1 MLGQVWSTCVNS
13 DGFTIL
19 ILLLI
24 LVLSIGSWA
33 VAIAKLRELRRIMK
47 ASRVFMEA
55 LRTTGRPPAGDFV
68 KNSGD
73 MGPIARMYTEAGRY
87 LRRRQDQGRTELLN
101 PEEVSILHSTLE
113 REASED
119 LAQRSRNIGFLAT
132 VTSVS
137 PLLGLLG
144 TVWGVLISFI
154 GMREAGLADISA
166 VGSGI
171 AAALTTTVAGL
182 LAAIPANVFHN
193 YVVGRVDD
201 LAGEMDR
208 FLSELVDVCRGGKIT

>member
-1 MLGQVWSTCVNS
+1 MLGQVWSTVVGS
-13 DGFTIL
+13 DGFTKF

-24 LVLSIGSWA
+24 FILSVGSWA
-33 VAIAKLRELRRIMK
+33 VAIAKLKELRRIM
-47 ASRVFMEA
+47 SSSQIFMEA
-55 LRTTGRPPAGDFV
+55 LRTTGRPPGGEFL
-68 KNSGD
+68 KSSGD
-73 MGPIARMYTEAGRY
+73 MGPLARMYTEAGRY
-87 LRRRQDQGRTELLN
+87 LSRRKDQGRTEPLN
-101 PEEVSILHSTLE
+101 RDEVAILHSALE

-119 LAQRSRNIGFLAT
+119 LAHRSRNIGFLAT

-144 TVWGVLISFI
+144 TVWGVLASFI
-154 GMREAGLADISA
+154 AMREAGIADISA
-166 VGSGI
+166 VGAGV

-193 YVVGRVDD
+193 YAVGKVDD

-208 FLSELVDVCRGGKIT
+208 FLSELVDVCRRGSIQ

>member
-1 MLGQVWSTCVNS
+1 MLSQIWSTVTGS
-13 DGFTIL
+13 DGFTKF

-24 LVLSIGSWA
+24 LFLSIGSWA
-33 VAIAKLRELRRIMK
+33 VAIAKLKELRRIMS

-55 LRTTGRPPAGDFV
+55 LRTTGRPPGGDFV
-68 KNSGD
+68 KSSGD
-73 MGPIARMYTEAGRY
+73 MGPLARMYTEAGRY
-87 LRRRQDQGRTELLN
+87 LGRRKDQGREEPLN
-101 PEEVSILHSTLE
+101 RDEVAILHSALE

-119 LAQRSRNIGFLAT
+119 LAHRSRNLGFLAT

-144 TVWGVLISFI
+144 TVWGVLASFI
-154 GMREAGLADISA
+154 AMREAGVADISA
-166 VGSGI
+166 VGAGV

-182 LAAIPANVFHN
+182 LAAIPANVFYN
-193 YVVGRVDD
+193 YAVGKVDD

-208 FLSELVDVCRGGKIT
+208 FLSELVDVCRRGSIQ

>member
-1 MLGQVWSTCVNS
+1 MLGQVWATITES
-13 DGFTIL
+13 DGFTKFILFL
-19 ILLLI
+19 ILA
-24 LVLSIGSWA
+24 LSIGSWSI
-33 VAIAKLRELRRIMK
+33 AIAKLKELRKIVS
-47 ASRVFMEA
+47 ASKIFMEA
-55 LRTTGRPPAGDFV
+55 LRTTGRPPGGNFAKSSSDL
-68 KNSGD
+68 
-73 MGPIARMYTEAGRY
+73 GPLARMYTEAGRF
-87 LRRRQDQGRTELLN
+87 LKRRKDQGKTEPLN
-101 PEEVSILHSTLE
+101 RDEVAILHSTLE

-144 TVWGVLISFI
+144 TVWGVLGSFI
-154 GMREAGLADISA
+154 GMREAGMADISA
-166 VGSGI
+166 VGAGV

-193 YVVGRVDD
+193 YVVGKVDD

-208 FLSELVDVCRGGKIT
+208 FLSELIDVCRRGSIE

>member
-1 MLGQVWSTCVNS
+1 MLGLVWSTVTAS
-13 DGFTIL
+13 DGFTKF

-24 LVLSIGSWA
+24 LVLSLGAWT
-33 VAIAKLRELRRIMK
+33 VAISKLRELSRISGTSECSWKPSERR
-47 ASRVFMEA
+47 AV
-55 LRTTGRPPAGDFV
+55 PPAAISS
-68 KNSGD
+68 KNSSD
-73 MGPIARMYTEAGRY
+73 MGPLARMYTEAGRF
-87 LRRRQDQGRTELLN
+87 LRRRIDLGLTGPLTA
-101 PEEVSILHSTLE
+101 EEVTILHGALE

-132 VTSVS
+132 VTSIS

-144 TVWGVLISFI
+144 TVWGFWQVSSACVEM
-154 GMREAGLADISA
+154 GSADISA

-193 YVVGRVDD
+193 YSVGKVDD
-201 LAGEMDR
+201 LAGEIDR
-208 FLSELVDVCRGGKIT
+208 FLSELVDVCRRGSIT

>member
-1 MLGQVWSTCVNS
+1 MLGQVWSTVVNS
-13 DGFTIL
+13 DGFTKF

-24 LVLSIGSWA
+24 LLLSLGSWA
-33 VAIAKLRELRRIMK
+33 VAISKLKELRRIMSS
-47 ASRVFMEA
+47 SRLFMEA
-55 LRTTGRPPAGDFV
+55 LRTTGRPPGGDFV

-101 PEEVSILHSTLE
+101 KEEVAILHSALE

-144 TVWGVLISFI
+144 TVWGVLVSFI

-166 VGSGI
+166 VGSGV

-208 FLSELVDVCRGGKIT
+208 FLSELVDVCRRGSIT

>member
-1 MLGQVWSTCVNS
+1 MLGQVWSTVTNS
-13 DGFTIL
+13 DGFTKFILFL
-19 ILLLI
+19 ILF
-24 LVLSIGSWA
+24 LSLGAWGI
-33 VAIAKLRELRRIMK
+33 AIAKLRELTRIMG
-47 ASRVFMEA
+47 ASRKFMEA
-55 LRTTGRPPAGDFV
+55 LRTTGRPPGGDFV

-73 MGPIARMYTEAGRY
+73 MGPLARMYTEAAKY
-87 LRRRQDQGRTELLN
+87 LRRRQDQGR
-101 PEEVSILHSTLE
+101 EESLSSDEVAILHSALE

-144 TVWGVLISFI
+144 TVWGVLVSFI
-154 GMREAGLADISA
+154 GMREAGIADISA
-166 VGSGI
+166 VGSGV

-208 FLSELVDVCRGGKIT
+208 FLSELVDVCRRGSIT

>member
-1 MLGQVWSTCVNS
+1 MLGLVWATVVES
-13 DGFTIL
+13 DGFTIF

-24 LVLSIGSWA
+24 LVLSLGAWA
-33 VAIAKLRELRRIMK
+33 VAVSKLRELSRIK
-47 ASRVFMEA
+47 GASRTFMEA
-55 LRTTGRPPAGDFV
+55 LRTTGRPPGGDFL
-68 KNSGD
+68 KNTSD
-73 MGPIARMYTEAGRY
+73 MGPLARMYTEAGRY
-87 LRRRQDQGRTELLN
+87 LRRRADLGHDGPLS
-101 PEEVSILHSTLE
+101 PEEVAVLRGALE

-132 VTSVS
+132 VTSIS

-154 GMREAGLADISA
+154 DMREMGTTDISA

-171 AAALTTTVAGL
+171 SAALTTTVAGL

-193 YVVGRVDD
+193 YAVGRVDG
-201 LAGEMDR
+201 LAGEIDR
-208 FLSELVDVCRGGKIT
+208 FLSELVDVCRRGSIT

>member
-1 MLGQVWSTCVNS
+1 MLGQVWSTVANS
-13 DGFTIL
+13 DGFTKFILFL
-19 ILLLI
+19 ILA
-24 LVLSIGSWA
+24 LSLGCWGIA
-33 VAIAKLRELRRIMK
+33 VAKLKELSRIMS
-47 ASRVFMEA
+47 ASRKFMEA
-55 LRTTGRPPAGDFV
+55 LRTTGRPPGGDFM
-68 KNSGD
+68 KHSSD
-73 MGPIARMYTEAGRY
+73 MGPLARMYSEAGRY
-87 LRRRQDQGRTELLN
+87 LTRRKDQGREEPLN
-101 PEEVSILHSTLE
+101 GEEVAILHGTLE

-144 TVWGVLISFI
+144 TVWGVLVSFI
-154 GMREAGLADISA
+154 GMREAGIADISA
-166 VGSGI
+166 VGSGV

-193 YVVGRVDD
+193 YVVGKVDE

-208 FLSELVDVCRGGKIT
+208 FLSELVDVCRRGSIT

>member
-1 MLGQVWSTCVNS
+1 M
-13 DGFTIL
+13 
-19 ILLLI
+19 
-24 LVLSIGSWA
+24 
-33 VAIAKLRELRRIMK
+33 
-47 ASRVFMEA
+47 
-55 LRTTGRPPAGDFV
+55 

-73 MGPIARMYTEAGRY
+73 MGPLARMYTEAGRY
-87 LRRRQDQGRTELLN
+87 LRRRQDRGITDPLN
-101 PEEVSILHSTLE
+101 SEEVAILHGALE

-144 TVWGVLISFI
+144 TVWGVLVSFI
-154 GMREAGLADISA
+154 GMREAGIADISA
-166 VGSGI
+166 VGSGV

-208 FLSELVDVCRGGKIT
+208 FLSELVDVCRRGSIT

>member
-1 MLGQVWSTCVNS
+1 MLGQVWSTVMNS
-13 DGFTIL
+13 DGFTKF

-24 LVLSIGSWA
+24 LLLSIGSWA
-33 VAIAKLRELRRIMK
+33 VAIAKLKELRRIMS

-55 LRTTGRPPAGDFV
+55 LRTTGRPPGGDFV
-68 KNSGD
+68 KSSGD
-73 MGPIARMYTEAGRY
+73 MGPLARMYTEAGRY
-87 LRRRQDQGRTELLN
+87 LGRRKDQGRTEPLN
-101 PEEVSILHSTLE
+101 REEVAILHSALE

-144 TVWGVLISFI
+144 TVWGVLASFI
-154 GMREAGLADISA
+154 AMREAGVADISA
-166 VGSGI
+166 VGAGV

-193 YVVGRVDD
+193 YVVGKVDD

-208 FLSELVDVCRGGKIT
+208 FLSELVDVCRRGSIQ

>member
-1 MLGQVWSTCVNS
+1 VAGS
-13 DGFTIL
+13 DGFTKF

-24 LVLSIGSWA
+24 LVLSLGSWG
-33 VAIAKLRELRRIMK
+33 VAIAKLRELTRIMN
-47 ASRVFMEA
+47 ASRKFMDA
-55 LRTTGRPPAGDFV
+55 LRTTGRPPGGDFV
-68 KNSGD
+68 KHSGD
-73 MGPIARMYTEAGRY
+73 MGPLARMYTEAGRY
-87 LRRRQDQGRTELLN
+87 LRRRQDQGRTEPLN
-101 PEEVSILHSTLE
+101 RDEVAILHGALE

-144 TVWGVLISFI
+144 TVWGVLVSFI
-154 GMREAGLADISA
+154 GMREAGIADISA
-166 VGSGI
+166 VGSGV

-208 FLSELVDVCRGGKIT
+208 FLSELVDVCRRGSIT

>member
-1 MLGQVWSTCVNS
+1 MLGQVWATIAES
-13 DGFTIL
+13 DGFTKFILFL
-19 ILLLI
+19 ILA
-24 LVLSIGSWA
+24 LSIGSWS
-33 VAIAKLRELRRIMK
+33 VAIAKLKELRKIVS
-47 ASRVFMEA
+47 ASKIFMEA
-55 LRTTGRPPAGDFV
+55 LRATGRPPGGSFSKSSNDL
-68 KNSGD
+68 
-73 MGPIARMYTEAGRY
+73 GPLARMYTEAGRF
-87 LRRRQDQGRTELLN
+87 LKRRKDQGKTEPLN
-101 PEEVSILHSTLE
+101 RDEVAILHNTLE

-144 TVWGVLISFI
+144 TVWGVLGSFI

-166 VGSGI
+166 VGAGV

-182 LAAIPANVFHN
+182 LAAIPANVFL
-193 YVVGRVDD
+193 YFVVGKVDD

-208 FLSELVDVCRGGKIT
+208 FLSELIDVCRRGSIE

>member
-1 MLGQVWSTCVNS
+1 MLGQVWATIAES
-13 DGFTIL
+13 DGFTKFILFL
-19 ILLLI
+19 ILA
-24 LVLSIGSWA
+24 LSIGSWSI
-33 VAIAKLRELRRIMK
+33 AIAKLKELRKIVN
-47 ASRVFMEA
+47 ASKVFMEA
-55 LRTTGRPPAGDFV
+55 LRTTGRPPGGSFAKGSSDL
-68 KNSGD
+68 
-73 MGPIARMYTEAGRY
+73 GPLARMYTEAGRF
-87 LRRRQDQGRTELLN
+87 LKRRKDQGKTEPLN
-101 PEEVSILHSTLE
+101 RDEVAILHNTLE

-144 TVWGVLISFI
+144 TVWGVLGSFI
-154 GMREAGLADISA
+154 GMREAGIADISA
-166 VGSGI
+166 VGAGV

-193 YVVGRVDD
+193 YVVGKVDD

-208 FLSELVDVCRGGKIT
+208 FLSELIDVCRRGSIE

>member
-1 MLGQVWSTCVNS
+1 MAGS
-13 DGFTIL
+13 DGFTKF

-24 LVLSIGSWA
+24 LVLSLGSWG
-33 VAIAKLRELRRIMK
+33 VAIAKLRELTRIMN
-47 ASRVFMEA
+47 ASRKFMDA
-55 LRTTGRPPAGDFV
+55 LRTTGRPPGGDFV
-68 KNSGD
+68 KHSGD
-73 MGPIARMYTEAGRY
+73 MGPLARMYTEAGRY
-87 LRRRQDQGRTELLN
+87 LRRRQDQGRTEPLN
-101 PEEVSILHSTLE
+101 RDEVAILHGALE

-144 TVWGVLISFI
+144 TVWGVLVSFI
-154 GMREAGLADISA
+154 GMREAGIADISA
-166 VGSGI
+166 VGSGV

-208 FLSELVDVCRGGKIT
+208 FLSELVDVCRRGSIT

>member
-1 MLGQVWSTCVNS
+1 MLGQVWSTVASS
-13 DGFTIL
+13 DGFTKF

-24 LVLSIGSWA
+24 LVLSIGSWT
-33 VAIAKLRELRRIMK
+33 VAIAKLKELRRIMG
-47 ASRVFMEA
+47 ASRIFMEA
-55 LRTTGRPPAGDFV
+55 LRTTGRPPGGNFI
-68 KNSGD
+68 KSSGD
-73 MGPIARMYTEAGRY
+73 MGPLARMYTEAGRY
-87 LRRRQDQGRTELLN
+87 LSRRKDQGRIEPLSSD
-101 PEEVSILHSTLE
+101 EVAILHSALE

-119 LAQRSRNIGFLAT
+119 LAHRSRNIGFLAT

-144 TVWGVLISFI
+144 TVWGVLASFI
-154 GMREAGLADISA
+154 AMREAGVADISA
-166 VGSGI
+166 VGAGV

-193 YVVGRVDD
+193 YVVGKVDD

-208 FLSELVDVCRGGKIT
+208 FLSELVDVCRRGSIQ

>member
-1 MLGQVWSTCVNS
+1 MLGQVWSTVASS
-13 DGFTIL
+13 DGFTKF

-24 LVLSIGSWA
+24 LVLSIGSWT
-33 VAIAKLRELRRIMK
+33 VAIAKLKELRRIMG
-47 ASRVFMEA
+47 ASSIFMEA
-55 LRTTGRPPAGDFV
+55 LRTTGRPPGGDFI
-68 KNSGD
+68 KSSGD
-73 MGPIARMYTEAGRY
+73 MGPLARMYTEAGRY
-87 LRRRQDQGRTELLN
+87 LSRRKDQGRIEPLSRD
-101 PEEVSILHSTLE
+101 EVAILHSALE

-119 LAQRSRNIGFLAT
+119 LAHRSRNIGFLAT

-144 TVWGVLISFI
+144 TVWGVLASFI
-154 GMREAGLADISA
+154 AMREAGVADISA
-166 VGSGI
+166 VGAGV

-193 YVVGRVDD
+193 YVVGKVDD

-208 FLSELVDVCRGGKIT
+208 FLSELVDVCRRGSIK

>member
-1 MLGQVWSTCVNS
+1 MLGQVWSTVAGS
-13 DGFTIL
+13 DGFTKF

-24 LVLSIGSWA
+24 LVLSLGSWG
-33 VAIAKLRELRRIMK
+33 VAIAKLRELTRIMN
-47 ASRVFMEA
+47 ASRKFMDA
-55 LRTTGRPPAGDFV
+55 LRTTGRPPGGDFV
-68 KNSGD
+68 KHSGD
-73 MGPIARMYTEAGRY
+73 MGPLARMYTEAGRY
-87 LRRRQDQGRTELLN
+87 LRRRQDQGRTEPLN
-101 PEEVSILHSTLE
+101 RDEVAILHGALE

-144 TVWGVLISFI
+144 TVWGVLVSFI
-154 GMREAGLADISA
+154 GMREAGIADISA
-166 VGSGI
+166 VGSGV

-208 FLSELVDVCRGGKIT
+208 FLSELVDVCRRGSIT

>member
-1 MLGQVWSTCVNS
+1 MAGS
-13 DGFTIL
+13 DGFTKF

-24 LVLSIGSWA
+24 LVLSLGSWG
-33 VAIAKLRELRRIMK
+33 VAIAKLRELTRIMN
-47 ASRVFMEA
+47 ASRKFMDA
-55 LRTTGRPPAGDFV
+55 LRTTGRPPGGDFV
-68 KNSGD
+68 KHSGD
-73 MGPIARMYTEAGRY
+73 MGPLARMYTEAGRY
-87 LRRRQDQGRTELLN
+87 LRRRQDQGRTEPLN
-101 PEEVSILHSTLE
+101 RDEVAILHGALE
-113 REASED
+113 REVSED

-144 TVWGVLISFI
+144 TVWGVLVSFI
-154 GMREAGLADISA
+154 GMREAGIADISA
-166 VGSGI
+166 VGSGV

-208 FLSELVDVCRGGKIT
+208 FLSELVDVCRRGSIT

>member
-1 MLGQVWSTCVNS
+1 MLGLVWSTVTAS
-13 DGFTIL
+13 DGFTKF

-24 LVLSIGSWA
+24 LVLSLGAWS
-33 VAIAKLRELRRIMK
+33 VAISKLRELSRISG
-47 ASRVFMEA
+47 ASRMFMEA
-55 LRTTGRPPAGDFV
+55 LRTTGRPPGGDFL
-68 KNSGD
+68 KNSSE
-73 MGPIARMYTEAGRY
+73 MGPLARMYAEAGRF
-87 LRRRQDQGRTELLN
+87 LRRRSDLGLTGPLTG
-101 PEEVSILHSTLE
+101 EEVAILHGALE

-132 VTSVS
+132 VTSIS

-144 TVWGVLISFI
+144 TVWGVLASFI
-154 GMREAGLADISA
+154 GMREMGSADISA

-193 YVVGRVDD
+193 YSVGKVDD
-201 LAGEMDR
+201 LAGEIDR
-208 FLSELVDVCRGGKIT
+208 FLSELVDVCRRGSIT